1 MSQSYG
7 LQLTRRHFLGATA
20 AFAVGLTARG
30 QDAEE
35 AAAQEAGPFV
45 DVHTHLGQRWGNRPP
60 LDAAGLLRWMDSH
73 NVAQAVVLPLV
84 SPEAWDHV
92 LTPDYVLR
100 QTEPFRDRLI
110 PFCAIDPRT
119 LNLSGYKPK
128 LDLLLRYKEAGARG
142 FGEHKCG
149 IAMDDPRNIEIFA
162 ACAEAKLPVI
172 FHIDNARNMDGP
184 GLPGLTKV
192 LEQVPDGIFI
202 GHANGWWA
210 AISGDC
216 TQDDMGNYPNRP
228 VTPGGA
234 IDGLMDR
241 FPNIYGDLSAG
252 SGANA
257 IMRDMEFG
265 REFVIRRADRLLF
278 ATDYLAPGQKVVQ
291 FSLYHEMGLPEDVRA
306 KVFRENAGALLG
318 LH

>member
-1 MSQSYG
+1 
-7 LQLTRRHFLGATA
+7 
-20 AFAVGLTARG
+20 
-30 QDAEE
+30 
-35 AAAQEAGPFV
+35 
-45 DVHTHLGQRWGNRPP
+45 
-60 LDAAGLLRWMDSH
+60 
-73 NVAQAVVLPLV
+73 
-84 SPEAWDHV
+84 
-92 LTPDYVLR
+92 
-100 QTEPFRDRLI
+100 
-110 PFCAIDPRT
+110 
-119 LNLSGYKPK
+119 
-128 LDLLLRYKEAGARG
+128 
-142 FGEHKCG
+142 
-149 IAMDDPRNIEIFA
+149 MDDPRNIEIFA